1 VSGSKNH
8 PCRDYANGVG
18 CGGDLHRDTHVHQAG
33 AELAGCDSY
42 AALQAQLAKRP
53 EAGDLIRGSGGMRK
67 IRWAAKGHGKRGGV
81 RVIYYWWVDK
91 VRISM
96 LFIYPKN
103 EMDDLS
109 AEQLKQLRR
118 ALEL

>member
-1 VSGSKNH
+1 MTFVETLTFTKRVLRLLDDESYGELQTHLVNH
-8 PCRDYANGVG
+8 PD
-18 CGGDLHRDTHVHQAG
+18 
-33 AELAGCDSY
+33 
-42 AALQAQLAKRP
+42 
-53 EAGDLIRGSGGMRK
+53 AGDVIRSSGGLRK

-81 RVIYYWWVDK
+81 RVIYYWWMGKD
-91 VRISM
+91 RISM

-109 AEQLKQLRR
+109 AEQLKLLRQ

>member
-1 VSGSKNH
+1 VPVTFVETPIFTKRVLRLLS
-8 PCRDYANGVG
+8 D
-18 CGGDLHRDTHVHQAG
+18 
-33 AELAGCDSY
+33 DSY
-42 AALQAQLAKRP
+42 GALQTHLARHP
-53 EAGDLIRGSGGMRK
+53 DDGDIIRGGGGLRK

-81 RVIYYWWVDK
+81 RVIYYWWTGKD
-91 VRISM
+91 RISM

-109 AEQLKQLRR
+109 AEQLKLLRQ

>member
-1 VSGSKNH
+1 LA
-8 PCRDYANGVG
+8 YNGAVIFVETPTFTK
-18 CGGDLHRDTHVHQAG
+18 RV
-33 AELAGCDSY
+33 LALLADEDY
-42 AALQAQLAKRP
+42 AALQSHLARLP
-53 EAGDLIRGSGGMRK
+53 EAGKIIRGSGGMRK

-81 RVIYYWWVDK
+81 RVIYYWWVGRD
-91 VRISM
+91 RISM

-109 AEQLKQLRR
+109 ADQLKLLRK